1 METVKYVGKVVL
13 GTVVSAVTY
22 FAIAD
27 VYTKYKFDETAK
39 IELKGKLAKLNPFS
53 K

>member
-27 VYTKYKFDETAK
+27 VYVKYKTSEIART
-39 IELKGKLAKLNPFS
+39 ELKEKLAKVNPFS